1 MTELGKLI
9 EAAARANGG
18 RSMRAAADLATQRGA
33 PISSSHISKNV
44 HQVETVTPQLIR
56 GIAKGYDIPEEE
68 VARAA
73 LADLGFTVPDY
84 SPTPEAAIRRDPNL
98 SSEARA
104 MLLASIGAARSR
116 PAGRVVLPADQLQ
129 DSGAVPVGWLP
140 PDQDAGVVGHPSN
153 DGRHQSSSG

>member
-9 EAAARANGG
+9 EAASRANNG
-18 RSMRAAADLATQRGA
+18 RSMRAAADLATERGA
-33 PISSSHISKNV
+33 PISSSHISKNA

-56 GIAKGYDIPEEE
+56 GIARGYDIPEAE

-116 PAGRVVLPADQLQ
+116 PGRVVADQVQ
-129 DSGAVPVGWLP
+129 DSGGVPAGWLP
-140 PDQDAGVVGHPSN
+140 PGHHAGVVGHPS
-153 DGRHQSSSG
+153 DDRRDKSSSG